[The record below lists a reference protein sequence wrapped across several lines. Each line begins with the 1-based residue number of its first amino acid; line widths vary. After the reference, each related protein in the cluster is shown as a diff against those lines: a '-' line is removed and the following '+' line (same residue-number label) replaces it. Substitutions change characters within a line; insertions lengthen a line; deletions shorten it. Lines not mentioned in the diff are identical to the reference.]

1 MGRRYNMKLEMHPS
15 GMTMQRWNSPF
26 KTPEERQLVVLWFKK
41 NAEQEKKA
49 MLDAI
54 EEAPF

>member
-1 MGRRYNMKLEMHPS
+1 MTEMHPS

-49 MLDAI
+49 MLDAL

>member
-1 MGRRYNMKLEMHPS
+1 MESVEMHPS
-15 GMTMQRWNSPF
+15 GMSMTRWNSPF
-26 KTPEERQLVVLWFKK
+26 KTPQERQQVVEWFKK

-49 MLDAI
+49 MLYEI